1 LWPGGIGDNRSSVE
15 EKVQGKIYDGKI
27 LKRLLPYA
35 WPYRGVVGLSLVLL
49 TLQTLSQVV
58 TPLLTQVAID
68 KYITNKVDGFDGFL
82 SFLNPYLPADTWSGF
97 TFISLLFGL
106 MLLAKLVFEYGQQI
120 SMQWTGQRIMFDLR
134 REIYGHLQRL
144 DVSYFDRNPVGRIVT
159 RVTGDVDQLNEF
171 FSAALVTIVGD
182 LMIIGFVLFAM
193 FRLNWQLTLV
203 LCAALPFVAATT
215 LVFRSKVSKDYRL
228 QRVAI
233 AKLNAFLS
241 EHSSG
246 MSVVQLFNREARARE
261 DFHKI
266 NEENRDAWKGS
277 IVAYAWFYPVVEFQ
291 GFIAMGGLLAWGGWQ
306 IENGTLTVGVLI
318 AFLQYAMRFFG
329 PIQDLSEKY
338 NTLQSSMAASERFF
352 QLLDERPQIVSPAR
366 PQALAPEASIVF
378 DNVSFAYKEDENV
391 LENLSFAVSPGQTV
405 AIVGHTGAGKTTI
418 TNLVLRFYDVQQGR
432 VLVAGNDVRQY
443 TPSVLRGHFGVV
455 LQDPFLFTG
464 TLRENIR
471 LGDDSIT
478 DADIERAARRVNL
491 WDFIESRPEGL
502 DLKIRERGAGLS
514 TGQKQLVSFAR
525 ALVREPRF
533 LILDEATSSVDT
545 ETERKIQAAL
555 EEMLKGRTA
564 IVIAHRLSTIQR
576 ADKIL
581 VLHKGHLK
589 EQGTHQELL
598 RQRGVYW
605 RLYQLQYK
613 DQEQLAGK
621 IA

>member
-1 LWPGGIGDNRSSVE
+1 ME

-35 WPYRGVVGLSLVLL
+35 WPYRGVVSLSLFLL

-68 KYITNKVDGFDGFL
+68 KYITHKVQGFDGL
-82 SFLNPYLPADTWSGF
+82 LAFLNPYLPEDTWSGF
-97 TFISLLFGL
+97 TFISFLFGL

-134 REIYGHLQRL
+134 RQIYGHLQRL

-171 FSAALVTIVGD
+171 FSAALVTILGD
-182 LMIIGFVLFAM
+182 VMIIAFVLFAM

-241 EHSSG
+241 EHTSG
-246 MSVVQLFNREARARE
+246 MSVVQLFNRESRARQ
-261 DFHKI
+261 DFHRI
-266 NEENRDAWKGS
+266 NEENRDAWKSS

-291 GFIAMGGLLAWGGWQ
+291 GFLAMGAILAWGGLQ
-306 IENGTLTVGVLI
+306 IEQGGLTVGVLI
-318 AFLQYAMRFFG
+318 AFLQYSMRFFG

-352 QLLDERPQIVSPAR
+352 QLLDEQPQVVAPAAPR
-366 PQALAPEASIVF
+366 LPGPEASIAF
-378 DNVSFAYKEDENV
+378 DNVTFAYKDNDAV
-391 LENLSFAVSPGQTV
+391 LENLSFQVAPGQTV

-418 TNLVLRFYDVQQGR
+418 TNLVLRFYDVQKGR
-432 VLVAGNDVRQY
+432 VLVSGHDVRHY

-471 LGDDSIT
+471 LGDASIS

-491 WDFIESRPEGL
+491 WDFIQSRPEGL
-502 DLKIRERGAGLS
+502 DLPIRERGAGLS

-545 ETERKIQAAL
+545 ETERQIQAAL

-576 ADKIL
+576 ADQIL

-613 DQEQLAGK
+613 DQEQPAGK
-621 IA
+621 TA

>member
-1 LWPGGIGDNRSSVE
+1 ME

-35 WPYRGVVGLSLVLL
+35 WPYRGVVSLSLFLL

-68 KYITNKVDGFDGFL
+68 KYITRKVQGFGGLL
-82 SFLNPYLPADTWSGF
+82 SFLNPYLPEDTWSGF
-97 TFISLLFGL
+97 TFISFLFGL

-134 REIYGHLQRL
+134 RQIYGHLQRL

-171 FSAALVTIVGD
+171 FSAALVTILGD
-182 LMIIGFVLFAM
+182 VMIIAFVLFAM

-241 EHSSG
+241 EHTSG
-246 MSVVQLFNREARARE
+246 MSVVQLFNRESRARQ
-261 DFHKI
+261 DFHRI
-266 NEENRDAWKGS
+266 NEENRDAWKSS

-291 GFIAMGGLLAWGGWQ
+291 GFLAMGAILAWGGLQ
-306 IENGTLTVGVLI
+306 IEQGGLTVGVLI
-318 AFLQYAMRFFG
+318 AFLQYSMRFFG

-352 QLLDERPQIVSPAR
+352 QLLDEQPQVVAPAAPR
-366 PQALAPEASIVF
+366 LPGPEASIAF
-378 DNVSFAYKEDENV
+378 DNVTFAYKDNDAV
-391 LENLSFAVSPGQTV
+391 LENLSFQVAPGQTV

-418 TNLVLRFYDVQQGR
+418 TNLVLRFYDVQKGR
-432 VLVAGNDVRQY
+432 VLVSGHDVRHY

-471 LGDDSIT
+471 LGDASIS

-491 WDFIESRPEGL
+491 WDFIQSRPEGL
-502 DLKIRERGAGLS
+502 DLPIRERGAGLS

-545 ETERKIQAAL
+545 ETERQIQAAL

-576 ADKIL
+576 ADQIL

-613 DQEQLAGK
+613 DQEQPAGK
-621 IA
+621 TA

>member
-1 LWPGGIGDNRSSVE
+1 VE
-15 EKVQGKIYDGKI
+15 EKVQGKIYDAKI
-27 LKRLLPYA
+27 LQRLLPYA
-35 WPYRGVVGLSLVLL
+35 WPYRRIVGLSLLFL
-49 TLQTLSQVV
+49 TIQTLSQVI

-68 KYITNKVDGFDGFL
+68 KYITRKVDGFEGVL
-82 SFLNPYLPADTWSGF
+82 AFLNPYLPADTWSGF

-134 REIYGHLQRL
+134 REIYSHLQRL
-144 DVSYFDRNPVGRIVT
+144 DVAYFDRNPVGRIVT

-171 FSAALVTIVGD
+171 FSAALVTILGD

-203 LCAALPFVAATT
+203 LCAALPFVAVTT
-215 LVFRSKVSKDYRL
+215 MIFRSKVSKDYRL

-241 EHSSG
+241 EHAAG
-246 MSVVQLFNREARARE
+246 MSVIQLFNRESRARQ

-277 IVAYAWFYPVVEFQ
+277 IIAYSWFYPVVEFQ
-291 GFIAMGGLLAWGGWQ
+291 GFLAMGGLLAWGGWQ
-306 IENGTLTVGVLI
+306 IEQGTLTVGVLI

-338 NTLQSSMAASERFF
+338 NTLQTSMAASERFF
-352 QLLDERPQIVSPAR
+352 QLLDETPKVVAPAQPR
-366 PQALAPEASIVF
+366 LLGPDASITFRDVT
-378 DNVSFAYKEDENV
+378 FAYKENENV
-391 LENLSFAVSPGQTV
+391 LENLSFDVTPGQTV

-418 TNLVLRFYDVQQGR
+418 TNLVLRFYDVQQGS
-432 VLVAGNDVRQY
+432 VEVGGNDVRDY
-443 TPSVLRGHFGVV
+443 TPSVLRSHFGVV

-464 TLRENIR
+464 TLRENIS
-471 LGDDSIT
+471 LGDPSIS
-478 DADIERAARRVNL
+478 DQDIERAARRVNL
-491 WDFIESRPEGL
+491 WDFIESRAEGL
-502 DLKIRERGAGLS
+502 DLPIRERGAGLS

-545 ETERKIQAAL
+545 ETERRIQSAL

-613 DQEQLAGK
+613 DQEQLA
-621 IA
+621 ARPA

>member
-1 LWPGGIGDNRSSVE
+1 ME
-15 EKVQGKIYDGKI
+15 EKVQGKIYDGRI

-35 WPYRGVVGLSLVLL
+35 WPYRGVVSLSIFLL

-68 KYITNKVDGFDGFL
+68 KYITKKVDGFDGLL

-97 TFISLLFGL
+97 TFISLIFGL
-106 MLLAKLVFEYGQQI
+106 MLLTKLVFEYGQQI

-144 DVSYFDRNPVGRIVT
+144 DVNYFDRNPVGRVVT

-171 FSAALVTIVGD
+171 FSAALVTILGD
-182 LMIIGFVLFAM
+182 VMIIGFVLFAM
-193 FRLNWQLTLV
+193 FRLNWQLTLI
-203 LCAALPFVAATT
+203 LCCALPFVAATT
-215 LVFRSKVSKDYRL
+215 MIFRSKVSKDYRL

-241 EHSSG
+241 EHTSG
-246 MSVVQLFNREARARE
+246 MSVVQLFNREARSRQ

-266 NEENRDAWKGS
+266 NEENRDAWKSS

-291 GFIAMGGLLAWGGWQ
+291 GFIAMGAILAWGGWQ
-306 IENGTLTVGVLI
+306 IEHSGLTVGVLI
-318 AFLQYAMRFFG
+318 AFLQYSMRFFG

-352 QLLDERPQIVSPAR
+352 QLLDEQPKVIAPAQ
-366 PQALAPEASIVF
+366 PKIPGPEASISF
-378 DNVSFAYKEDENV
+378 DDVSFAYKENENV
-391 LENLSFAVSPGQTV
+391 LENLSFEVTPGQTV

-418 TNLVLRFYDVQQGR
+418 TNLVLRFYDVQRGR
-432 VLVAGNDVRQY
+432 VLVSGRDVREY
-443 TPSVLRGHFGVV
+443 APPVLRSHFGVV

-471 LGDDSIT
+471 LGDNSIS
-478 DADIERAARRVNL
+478 DAEIERAARRVNL

-502 DLKIRERGAGLS
+502 DLAIRERGAGLS

-576 ADKIL
+576 ADQIL

-613 DQEQLAGK
+613 DQEQPAGK
-621 IA
+621 TA